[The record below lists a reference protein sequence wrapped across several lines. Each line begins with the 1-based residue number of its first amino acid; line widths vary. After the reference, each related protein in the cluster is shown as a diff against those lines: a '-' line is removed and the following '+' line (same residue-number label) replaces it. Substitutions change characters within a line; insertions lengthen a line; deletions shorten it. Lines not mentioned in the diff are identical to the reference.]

1 MTESRIFAATA
12 TTSNTPGIYYDY
24 TTPQGAVRMSLDVY
38 RRLWGDDAVNSLSL
52 TLVPGADP
60 DEVAQDL
67 QMALQDIQNVHIR
80 PQRALRDLSLQI
92 FDRTFVIT
100 QAMQLLTTL
109 VAFIGVLSTL
119 MALQLERQRQYGI
132 LRALGMTGRESFRLI
147 LLQSGLM
154 GAVAGLLAMP
164 TGYALALI
172 LIYIIN
178 QRSFGWTLQMHVTP
192 GPFILA
198 LVVAVSAALLA
209 GLYPALRLLRRTTAQ
224 TIRRG

>member
-1 MTESRIFAATA
+1 
-12 TTSNTPGIYYDY
+12 
-24 TTPQGAVRMSLDVY
+24 MSLDVY

-67 QMALQDIQNVHIR
+67 QLALQGIQNVHIR

-119 MALQLERQRQYGI
+119 MALQLER
-132 LRALGMTGRESFRLI
+132 
-147 LLQSGLM
+147 
-154 GAVAGLLAMP
+154 
-164 TGYALALI
+164 
-172 LIYIIN
+172 
-178 QRSFGWTLQMHVTP
+178 
-192 GPFILA
+192 
-198 LVVAVSAALLA
+198 
-209 GLYPALRLLRRTTAQ
+209 
-224 TIRRG
+224 